1 MSITRTALAI
11 LGLLAVFGATAPTSL
26 SAQSDVDSLKIVSS
40 AGADNTYAQGDTIK
54 VTVWFDTTTDVA
66 GSDVNLYLSIG
77 GSTRTAVSN
86 ARQGRS
92 GTASGKDWYEY
103 WYYVQRGDFDA
114 DGITTDSLGSFDVV
128 DFVTEV
134 PLNPDLTGHKITNAA
149 AHKVNGLQGVPTVAD
164 VVIASDPGTDSTYVR
179 RDPIEIGVVFS
190 ENVDVTGM
198 PQLGLTVGAAT
209 RQASYV
215 SGTGGDSLTFQ
226 YRVTS
231 ADADSDGIGISSS
244 ALTLNG
250 GTINKAGSTVTA
262 HLPLGDQAIANAA
275 AHKVDGSQGP
285 PSNVDSLKIVSSA
298 GADNTYEQGDTIKV
312 TIWFDTN
319 TDIVGSTLA
328 LYLKIGTETR
338 TARWDPSGG
347 YGRNGIASGKDWFE
361 YWYFVRRGDFDADG
375 ITTDSLRTRD
385 LADFDTEVFLDLDLT
400 SHKITNAAAHKVDAR
415 IAAVSGVAISS
426 SPSADSTYKRG
437 ETIDVGV
444 KFNVNVAVTGTPQL
458 ALTIGTATRQARYVS
473 GTGGDSLTFRYD
485 VAHDDADANGIS
497 IGASALTL
505 NGGTINRTSNNGSA
519 ANLGLGSH
527 AVTNVAA
534 HKVNG
539 SQGPPVVADVA
550 IASDAGADSKYATND
565 TIDIAVVF
573 NENVDVTGTP
583 QLALTIGATT
593 RQANYASGTGTD
605 SLTFRYIVVAQDEDV
620 DGISIGRSAL
630 TLNGGTIK
638 KAGDATVDAALS
650 TANHTVT
657 NAVSHRVNVVVP
669 SVSDVSIVSTPVAA
683 DSTYGRPEQ
692 IQVTVT
698 FDQNIDMAGTAPYL
712 NLTIGAQTRRADRCA
727 TLDAGARFCYTV
739 VQADT
744 DADGISIGA
753 GALVL
758 PSGGTIRNR
767 GTVVNANLSLES
779 HAISNAPAHKVT
791 GSLLTPNV
799 SRMWVH
805 TVPGPGPDQTYSE
818 GNVIR
823 IRVQFSTGIA
833 YTNIA
838 DMRVNMQIGD
848 STRQAVAGI
857 LLANNT
863 YEFQYVVT
871 RADVDADGI
880 SVAADGLV
888 SVGNPITRSGGTE
901 KVDLSLG
908 TNAFVN
914 DANHK
919 VDGLQGVPTVADVAI
934 ASDPGTD
941 STYVRFDL
949 IEIGVVF
956 SENVDVTGVPQLALT
971 VGAATRQANYVSGTG
986 GDSLTFQ
993 YRVAT
998 ADADSDGIGISSSA
1012 LTRNGGTIRK
1022 AGSARPAHLPLGSQA
1037 IANAAAHKVD
1047 GSQGPPGVAGVAIA
1061 SNAGSD
1067 DTYANND
1074 TIEVAVTFN
1083 ENVDVTGTPQLALTI
1098 GTATKQASYVSGT
1111 GGDSLTF
1118 RYIVASGDIDEDG
1131 LSVGASALALNGGTI
1146 RRAGGTANAWL
1157 GLSGYVVTNAAAH
1170 KVLALQGVAH
1180 VRGTSIVSD
1189 AGTDSIYALGDTI
1202 EVALTFTENVDVTG
1216 TPQLALEIGDST
1228 RQANFVSGG
1237 GFTELR
1243 FRYITVASDT
1253 DSDGISYSSSALTLN
1268 GGTIKRAG
1276 ATADAYLG
1284 LRTFVVA
1291 NDAAH
1296 KVLPTSNKV
1305 TDLLVNSAGND
1316 STFVRGDTI
1325 KVTIVFRDNVVVTGG
1340 PRVRVYLGAT
1350 DRWANYHS
1358 GSGTNRLEFR
1368 YVVQAG
1374 IEDKNGLAI
1383 HSNDP
1388 QLNGG
1393 TIQDENDIDVSP
1405 MLPAS
1410 AQIINGPAWKV
1421 AGSARVTS
1429 VSLGSPPTGDV
1440 FERGDTIKVTMV
1452 YSDSVDVTGV
1462 PTAWLKLTSA
1472 THRPA
1477 LYASGTG
1484 TDTLEFRYVV
1494 EAADNDSDGL
1504 SLYGNAIQL
1513 TGNSTIREA
1522 GTTTAAFHDTP
1533 WPYTGPDAIA
1543 NSAGHK
1549 VAGAVRVARM
1559 TLGSPPTGDTFERG
1573 DTIKVTLEY
1582 TDSVD
1587 VTGVPTVWIRIGSQP
1602 FNAATYLSGS
1612 GTSSLEFG
1620 YVVQSGDADADGVS
1634 LNGNALQWTGG
1645 STIREAGTSTN
1656 TFSNTPWRGPGS
1668 GGLAISNSA
1677 GHKVAGGTF
1686 TASAVSGVAISS
1698 SPSSGDTYGLSE
1710 RIEVEVSFVRPVA
1723 VTGTPQLALGIGS
1736 QTRQADYAS
1745 GTGTKTLTFGYAVT
1759 ASDADSDGLSIG
1771 ASALA
1776 LNGGTIRD
1784 SRDGTTAASLGLGTS
1799 AISNSAAHKVDGVQ
1813 GPPGVTGMTL
1823 STPDVGDTFERGE
1836 RIEVT
1841 VTFNKSVDVTGTPQ
1855 VALGIG
1861 STTKQAAYAS
1871 GTGTATL
1878 VFGYEVVSA
1887 DADADG
1893 LSIGASALG
1902 LNGGTI
1908 REAGGA
1914 TDAVLGLGSHAVT
1927 NSGGHKVAGVRS
1939 RRLR

>member
-1 MSITRTALAI
+1 MQI
-11 LGLLAVFGATAPTSL
+11 G
-26 SAQSDVDSLKIVSS
+26 
-40 AGADNTYAQGDTIK
+40 DNTRQAAARLVWSPSDYELHYN
-54 VTVWFDTTTDVA
+54 VTRAD
-66 GSDVNLYLSIG
+66 I
-77 GSTRTAVSN
+77 
-86 ARQGRS
+86 
-92 GTASGKDWYEY
+92 
-103 WYYVQRGDFDA
+103 DA
-114 DGITTDSLGSFDVV
+114 DGISIAADGLVSAIGPITRSGGTEKADLSL
-128 DFVTEV
+128 
-134 PLNPDLTGHKITNAA
+134 A
-149 AHKVNGLQGVPTVAD
+149 AHAFVNNANHKVDGLQGVPTVARTS
-164 VVIASDPGTDSTYVR
+164 ITSDPGTDSTYVR
-179 RDPIEIGVVFS
+179 FDLIEIGVVFS
-190 ENVDVTGM
+190 ENVDVTGV
-198 PQLGLTVGAAT
+198 PQLALTVGAAT

-226 YRVTS
+226 YRVAT
-231 ADADSDGIGISSS
+231 ADADSDGISIGSN

-250 GTINKAGSTVTA
+250 GTINKAGSGVTA
-262 HLPLGDQAIANAA
+262 HLPLGDQAVANAA

-285 PSNVDSLKIVSSA
+285 PFVA
-298 GADNTYEQGDTIKV
+298 G
-312 TIWFDTN
+312 
-319 TDIVGSTLA
+319 
-328 LYLKIGTETR
+328 
-338 TARWDPSGG
+338 
-347 YGRNGIASGKDWFE
+347 
-361 YWYFVRRGDFDADG
+361 
-375 ITTDSLRTRD
+375 
-385 LADFDTEVFLDLDLT
+385 
-400 SHKITNAAAHKVDAR
+400 
-415 IAAVSGVAISS
+415 
-426 SPSADSTYKRG
+426 
-437 ETIDVGV
+437 
-444 KFNVNVAVTGTPQL
+444 
-458 ALTIGTATRQARYVS
+458 
-473 GTGGDSLTFRYD
+473 
-485 VAHDDADANGIS
+485 
-497 IGASALTL
+497 
-505 NGGTINRTSNNGSA
+505 
-519 ANLGLGSH
+519 
-527 AVTNVAA
+527 
-534 HKVNG
+534 
-539 SQGPPVVADVA
+539 VA
-550 IASDAGADSKYATND
+550 IASNAGSDNAYATND
-565 TIDIAVVF
+565 TIDVAVTF

-583 QLALTIGATT
+583 QLALTIGDST
-593 RQANYASGTGTD
+593 RQASYVSGTGDD
-605 SLTFRYIVVAQDEDV
+605 SLTFRYTVVAADV
-620 DGISIGRSAL
+620 DGDGISIGQSAL

-638 KAGDATVDAALS
+638 KAGDATVNARLS
-650 TANHTVT
+650 TSDHYVT
-657 NAVSHRVNVVVP
+657 NAAAHKVNVA
-669 SVSDVSIVSTPVAA
+669 SAGVSGVSIVSTPVAA

-698 FDQNIDMAGTAPYL
+698 FDRNVAVTGTPQLALGIGSQTRQAAYASGAGTAT
-712 NLTIGAQTRRADRCA
+712 LTFRYAVVAADIDGDGIGIGAD
-727 TLDAGARFCYTV
+727 
-739 VQADT
+739 
-744 DADGISIGA
+744 
-753 GALVL
+753 ALVL
-758 PSGGTIRNR
+758 PTGSTIRSR
-767 GTVVNANLSLES
+767 DGSTLVNANLSLGS
-779 HAISNAPAHKVT
+779 HAISNAPAHKVN
-791 GSLLTPNV
+791 GALLTPNV

-888 SVGNPITRSGGTE
+888 SAGNPITRSGGTE

-919 VDGLQGVPTVADVAI
+919 VDGLQGVPTVARTSI
-934 ASDPGTD
+934 TSDPGTD

-956 SENVDVTGVPQLALT
+956 SENVNVTGTPQLALT
-971 VGAATRQANYVSGTG
+971 IGAATRQANYVSGTG

-993 YRVAT
+993 YRVAI
-998 ADADSDGIGISSSA
+998 ADADSDGIGYSSSA
-1012 LTRNGGTIRK
+1012 LTLNGGRINK
-1022 AGSARPAHLPLGSQA
+1022 AGSGVTAHLPLGSQA

-1061 SNAGSD
+1061 SDAGSD
-1067 DTYANND
+1067 DTYANDD

-1118 RYIVASGDIDEDG
+1118 RYTVASGDIDEDG

-1146 RRAGGTANAWL
+1146 RRAGATTNAWL
-1157 GLSGYVVTNAAAH
+1157 GLSGHVVTNAAAH

-1180 VRGTSIVSD
+1180 VTSTSITSD
-1189 AGTDSIYALGDTI
+1189 AGTDSIYAFGDTI
-1202 EVALTFTENVDVTG
+1202 EIGVVFNENVDVTG
-1216 TPQLALEIGDST
+1216 TPQLALEIGAQT
-1228 RQANFVSGG
+1228 RQASYFSGTG
-1237 GFTELR
+1237 GDSLA
-1243 FRYITVASDT
+1243 FRYITVAADT

-1305 TDLLVNSAGND
+1305 TGLLVNSAGND
-1316 STFVRGDTI
+1316 STFVRGDTV
-1325 KVTIVFRDNVVVTGG
+1325 KVTLVFRESVVVTGG
-1340 PRVRVYLGAT
+1340 PRVRIYLGAT

-1358 GSGTNRLEFR
+1358 GSGTSRLEFR

-1393 TIQDENDIDVSP
+1393 TIKDGNDIDVSP
-1405 MLPAS
+1405 MVPAS
-1410 AQIINGPAWKV
+1410 AQIVNGPAWKV

-1440 FERGDTIKVTMV
+1440 FERGDTIKVTVV

-1472 THRPA
+1472 AYRPA

-1494 EAADNDSDGL
+1494 EAGDHDNDGL
-1504 SLYGNAIQL
+1504 SLYGTAIQL
-1513 TGNSTIREA
+1513 TGGSTINEA
-1522 GTTTAAFHDTP
+1522 GASTSAFHDTP
-1533 WPYTGPDAIA
+1533 WPYGGQDAIA

-1549 VAGAVRVARM
+1549 VAGAARVASV
-1559 TLGSPPTGDTFERG
+1559 TLASPPTGDTFERG

-1587 VTGVPTVWIRIGSQP
+1587 VTGVPTVWVTIGSNP
-1602 FNAATYLSGS
+1602 WAGATYVSGS

-1634 LNGNALQWTGG
+1634 MVGNALQWTGG

-1668 GGLAISNSA
+1668 GGYAITNSA

-1686 TASAVSGVAISS
+1686 TASAVSGVTVSS
-1698 SPSSGDTYGLSE
+1698 SPESGDTYGLGE
-1710 RIEVEVSFVRPVA
+1710 EIEVGVSFVRPVT
-1723 VTGTPQLALGIGS
+1723 VTGTPQLALGVGS
-1736 QTRQADYAS
+1736 ATRQAGYAS
-1745 GTGTKTLTFGYAVT
+1745 GTGTKTLVFRYAVA
-1759 ASDADSDGLSIG
+1759 ASDGDSDGI
-1771 ASALA
+1771 
-1776 LNGGTIRD
+1776 
-1784 SRDGTTAASLGLGTS
+1784 
-1799 AISNSAAHKVDGVQ
+1799 
-1813 GPPGVTGMTL
+1813 
-1823 STPDVGDTFERGE
+1823 
-1836 RIEVT
+1836 
-1841 VTFNKSVDVTGTPQ
+1841 
-1855 VALGIG
+1855 
-1861 STTKQAAYAS
+1861 
-1871 GTGTATL
+1871 
-1878 VFGYEVVSA
+1878 
-1887 DADADG
+1887 
-1893 LSIGASALG
+1893 SIGASALG
-1902 LNGGTI
+1902 LNGGGI
-1908 REAGGA
+1908 N
-1914 TDAVLGLGSHAVT
+1914 DARDGTVAASLGLGT
-1927 NSGGHKVAGVRS
+1927 NAIANSAAHKVDGA
-1939 RRLR
+1939 